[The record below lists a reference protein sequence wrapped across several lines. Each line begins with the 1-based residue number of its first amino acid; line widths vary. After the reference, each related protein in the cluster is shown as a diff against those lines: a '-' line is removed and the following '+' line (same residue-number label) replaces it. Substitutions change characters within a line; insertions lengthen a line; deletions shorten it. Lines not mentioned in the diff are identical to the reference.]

1 MKLPAAPGAPGRA
14 KVAAR
19 LAGLSQHPPAGL
31 AQRPPRGQA
40 GCCSAWGVVEGGV
53 GGRQAGRKPLT
64 WGLKNKGHGFLC
76 LGQAPWPGSSLDG
89 RRDVGTPGGLGTSL
103 LWNHWALDKGHWQ
116 GGSLRNYFLTSCA
129 SDYGP
134 HRGQAR
140 PPRVR
145 TG

>member
-1 MKLPAAPGAPGRA
+1 M
-14 KVAAR
+14 AAR

-76 LGQAPWPGSSLDG
+76 LGHILLFFISYLWSNISKIEG
-89 RRDVGTPGGLGTSL
+89 RRI
-103 LWNHWALDKGHWQ
+103 
-116 GGSLRNYFLTSCA
+116 RE
-129 SDYGP
+129 
-134 HRGQAR
+134 
-140 PPRVR
+140 
-145 TG
+145 